1 MKTVIGV
8 ALSLLLL
15 SCGGPADK
23 PHGWQPLHGS
33 QHVTPKYGLTFYW
46 VGAAGAY
53 QTMEEAAKAIDAAY
67 FEWQGLYEAKWGYA
81 IDRFRRQQAIQRIS
95 IQLFASS
102 AIIGNTSDWSV
113 DTLGIYWPWQHQVD
127 VAMAAPLHWDAGME
141 CWSEGLQ
148 VLRHEWSH
156 VLQGAYHP

>member
-1 MKTVIGV
+1 MRY
-8 ALSLLLL
+8 ALALLLV

-23 PHGWQPLHGS
+23 PHGWQPLHGTPY
-33 QHVTPKYGLTFYW
+33 VTPKYGLTFYW

-53 QTMEEAAKAIDAAY
+53 QVPEDASKAIDAIY
-67 FEWQGLYEAKWGYA
+67 FEWQNMYLSRWDSNLYPFQVH
-81 IDRFRRQQAIQRIS
+81 RAIQRVS

-113 DTLGIYWPWQHQVD
+113 DTLGIYWPWHSQID
-127 VAMAAPLHWDAGME
+127 VAMMAPLHWDAGMN

-148 VLRHEWSH
+148 VLRHEWTH
-156 VLQGAYHP
+156 VLEGEYHP